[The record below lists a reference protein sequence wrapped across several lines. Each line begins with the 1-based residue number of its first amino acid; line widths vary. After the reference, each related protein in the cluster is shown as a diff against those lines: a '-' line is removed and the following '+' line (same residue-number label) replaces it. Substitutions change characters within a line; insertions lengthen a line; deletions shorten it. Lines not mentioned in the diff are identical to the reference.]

1 MKSRRKIS
9 TLIKQNYQFS
19 GQRYLL
25 LFTLQKLSDASNRD
39 IVWVNEE
46 EGIFEIRSH
55 HKFASEWGAHKK
67 RQHMT
72 YDKVARSFRYYY
84 NCNVID
90 KVPGV
95 RRYKWNLDVLED
107 LRSCNNKQ

>member
-1 MKSRRKIS
+1 M
-9 TLIKQNYQFS
+9 
-19 GQRYLL
+19 
-25 LFTLQKLSDASNRD
+25 
-39 IVWVNEE
+39 WVKEE
-46 EGIFEIRSH
+46 EGTFEIRSH

-67 RQHMT
+67 REGMT